1 MKMMIFLGCDES
13 WNFAHYRPL
22 SHKKNATRD
31 EGSTAPY
38 TVNTVDSV
46 KTIAM
51 VYTVDMV
58 DAVDM
63 VYTVDSIYTVYNIQT
78 ALHCVNSSMYAYLYC
93 KERLKRYW
101 NGLKHFWAKCVSGSS
116 GWLDT
121 P

>member
-1 MKMMIFLGCDES
+1 
-13 WNFAHYRPL
+13 
-22 SHKKNATRD
+22 
-31 EGSTAPY
+31 
-38 TVNTVDSV
+38 
-46 KTIAM
+46 M

-101 NGLKHFWAKCVSGSS
+101 NLMMGLAKSGLMGDWS
-116 GWLDT
+116 GWIL
-121 P
+121 